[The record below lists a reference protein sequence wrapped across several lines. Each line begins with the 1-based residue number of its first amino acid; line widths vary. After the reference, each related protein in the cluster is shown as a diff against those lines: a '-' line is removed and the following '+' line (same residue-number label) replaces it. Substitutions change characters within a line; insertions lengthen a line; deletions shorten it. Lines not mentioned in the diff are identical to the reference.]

1 MTIKVAVVGTGYFS
15 QYHFD
20 GWSRLPEVQL
30 VAVCSLDPAGL
41 VDAAARYLIPRQF
54 ADVGAM
60 LDAAEPHLLDIVT
73 PPAAHLA
80 VMKEAARRGVDV
92 ICQKPLGGDL
102 ATAQA
107 MVRIAEEAGITLI
120 AHENFRFQPWYR
132 EARRLIDQGALGE
145 VHNIGFRLRP
155 GDGQGARAY
164 LERQPYFQEMPRFL
178 IHETAIHMIDT
189 FRFLLGEMSGVFARL
204 RRLNPHI
211 KGEDAGLRPV
221 RVHERRRRGV
231 RRQPPGRLRR
241 RRPAPDHGG
250 DAARRRRGHAPPR
263 RVRPPLAEAAQGGRA
278 RARVRMA
285 KPGLRRRF
293 RARAAA
299 ARGRTSAGRRD
310 ARKHGQGVSA
320 QSGDRRGDLSLG
332 HLGPVAGPVIESAA
346 AWSRS
351 RAEPAKP
358 KDARGAGPVL
368 HP

>member
-1 MTIKVAVVGTGYFS
+1 MVLKVAVVGTGYFS

-60 LDAAEPHLLDIVT
+60 LDATGPDLLDIVT
-73 PPAAHLA
+73 PPAAHLP
-80 VMKEAARRGVDV
+80 VMEEAARRGVDV

-107 MVRIAEEAGITLI
+107 MVRIAEDAGITLI

-132 EARRLIDQGALGE
+132 EAQRLIDQGALGE

-155 GDGQGARAY
+155 GDGQGPRAY

-204 RRLNPHI
+204 RRLNPHV
-211 KGEDAGLRPV
+211 KGEDAGLV
-221 RVHERRRRGV
+221 LFEFASGAAGV
-231 RRQPPGRLRR
+231 FDGNRLVDFVADDPRLTMGEMLLEGAGGALRLDGFGRLWLKPHKGPEREHAYEWR
-241 RRPAPDHGG
+241 NQGYGG
-250 DAARRRRGHAPPR
+250 DS
-263 RVRPPLAEAAQGGRA
+263 VRALQRHVVAHLQGGA
-278 RARVRMA
+278 PLENTGSAY
-285 KPGLRRRF
+285 LRN
-293 RARAAA
+293 
-299 ARGRTSAGRRD
+299 
-310 ARKHGQGVSA
+310 
-320 QSGDRRGDLSLG
+320 LE
-332 HLGPVAGPVIESAA
+332 IEQAIYRSAA
-346 AWSRS
+346 SGQWQA
-351 RAEPAKP
+351 
-358 KDARGAGPVL
+358 L
-368 HP
+368 